1 MWDIPWIYHGYT
13 PVVQLCLSQQLTVLG
28 CTKYDWW
35 LRQALPK
42 SLASGSYV
50 VAAARGPKCSTR
62 IRLRPPIYGIFDFE
76 KLDNSNHRWI
86 LGRNWHVFDSPLS
99 PLWTDIVFFFSQ
111 WFFVSKHHFPRFP
124 SWDWRLF
131 FGNKQPVSRWHLW
144 GSGQPGERCWLQD
157 GPDGRPAGW
166 RRRGPLEFFTGHL
179 EVGRWPSCSR
189 VCTDFCL
196 AVPLNSQVFASQKS
210 AFWDYTPFLLLP
222 SSVPG
227 SSAALHR
234 IQEDTWHYTFK
245 EAWSD

>member
-1 MWDIPWIYHGYT
+1 MWDIP
-13 PVVQLCLSQQLTVLG
+13 QLSNSVWANKKVLG

-35 LRQALPK
+35 LPWQALPK

-76 KLDNSNHRWI
+76 KLDNSKHRWI

-166 RRRGPLEFFTGHL
+166 AERSLGIFH
-179 EVGRWPSCSR
+179 WPSWGRSVTIMFSGLYR
-189 VCTDFCL
+189 FLFGCT
-196 AVPLNSQVFASQKS
+196 
-210 AFWDYTPFLLLP
+210 
-222 SSVPG
+222 
-227 SSAALHR
+227 
-234 IQEDTWHYTFK
+234 IE
-245 EAWSD
+245 

>member
-1 MWDIPWIYHGYT
+1 MWDIP
-13 PVVQLCLSQQLTVLG
+13 QLSNSVWANKKVLG

-35 LRQALPK
+35 LPWQALPK

-76 KLDNSNHRWI
+76 KLDNSKHRWI

-99 PLWTDIVFFFSQ
+99 PLWTDIVFS
-111 WFFVSKHHFPRFP
+111 FP
-124 SWDWRLF
+124 SDFLF
-131 FGNKQPVSRWHLW
+131 PNIIF
-144 GSGQPGERCWLQD
+144 PGFHPGIGVYSLETNNLLVD
-157 GPDGRPAGW
+157 GTYEALDNLVKDADFRTGRTGDQLAE
-166 RRRGPLEFFTGHL
+166 RRGPLEFFTGHL